1 MEYFLCMIS
10 LLIDLILISMAS
22 FYDRLVNM
30 VMGIILTSINYC
42 YVNFNN
48 NAALCRL
55 FIEYGYSVNFYV
67 QYLCPLTTNYIL
79 IQLYLVGEKF
89 KNYKK
94 FNINQYDIRC
104 LSISSRFIYFIF
116 AYLSYFSLHV
126 DNVTN
131 IPNLFLNA

>member
-10 LLIDLILISMAS
+10 LLIDLILISMAN
-22 FYDRLVNM
+22 FYDMLVNI

-42 YVNFNN
+42 YVNFNS

-55 FIEYGYSVNFYV
+55 LIEYGYSANFYV
-67 QYLCPLTTNYIL
+67 QYFWPLTTNYIL
-79 IQLYLVGEKF
+79 IQLYLVGEKLR
-89 KNYKK
+89 NSKK
-94 FNINQYDIRC
+94 FNISQYDVRC

-116 AYLSYFSLHV
+116 AYFSYFSLHV

-131 IPNLFLNA
+131 MPSLFLNA

>member
-1 MEYFLCMIS
+1 
-10 LLIDLILISMAS
+10 MAS

>member
-22 FYDRLVNM
+22 FYDMLVNM
-30 VMGIILTSINYC
+30 VMCIILTSINYC

-55 FIEYGYSVNFYV
+55 FIEYGYNINFYV

-89 KNYKK
+89 RNYKK
-94 FNINQYDIRC
+94 FNISQYDIRC
-104 LSISSRFIYFIF
+104 LSISSRFIYLIF

-131 IPNLFLNA
+131 MPNLFLNA